1 MKKDIED
8 FYDENE
14 DDFYTKKDL
23 EQDRFYKM
31 DKNLF
36 NNSKYKGLS
45 LGAKVVFSVLKD
57 RQSLS
62 ESNQDDWLD
71 EKNRIF
77 FYFDCIKLSEL
88 LEISTSTLNRYKK
101 ELEDYNL
108 LFQFR
113 QGQGKPNRMYCKKP
127 KSIDNALISQNDKS
141 RKVKSTRLELSKR
154 LTNDTEFNITE
165 YSETDIVNRSSQK
178 NVTLLNYKN
187 KKEYMNDV
195 RKYIEFDTEIT
206 DILELFYDRYLQYNN
221 KYNHYKIDKDTFE
234 TVIEN
239 LNKMYEFIDDSYQL
253 TGKTTL
259 GIMVEFTNSYF
270 EHKTKHSIKN
280 FSEEKTLMWF
290 LTTIYKKHTTDC
302 ELFFL
307 AGKGKGRRFKDSLS
321 DIV

>member
-8 FYDENE
+8 FYDEDE
-14 DDFYTKKDL
+14 EDFYTKKDL

-62 ESNQDDWLD
+62 ESNQNDWLD

-77 FYFDCIKLSEL
+77 FYFDCVKLSEL
-88 LEISTSTLNRYKK
+88 LEISTSTLNRHKK

-141 RKVKSTRLELSKR
+141 RIVKTTKLELSKR
-154 LTNDTEFNITE
+154 LTNDTEF
-165 YSETDIVNRSSQK
+165 SETDIVKRSSQK
-178 NVTLLNYKN
+178 NDTLSNYKN
-187 KKEYMNDV
+187 KTEYMNDV
-195 RKYIEFDTEIT
+195 RRYIEFDT
-206 DILELFYDRYLQYNN
+206 DIENILDYFYDCYLENN
-221 KYNHYKIDKDTFE
+221 KGYNHYKIDYDTFQE
-234 TVIEN
+234 TINSLNNMYDFIEN
-239 LNKMYEFIDDSYQL
+239 NYQL
-253 TGKTTL
+253 KGTTTF
-259 GIMVEFTNSYF
+259 GIMLEYVENYF
-270 EHKTKHSIKN
+270 NTKEKHSIKN
-280 FSEEKTLMWF
+280 FADEKTFMIF
-290 LTTIYKKHTTDC
+290 LTTVYKKHTDC
-302 ELFFL
+302 EMFYL
-307 AGKGKGRRFKDSLS
+307 AGIGKGRRLKDSLS
-321 DIV
+321 DVI